1 MRNMISA
8 MAALVLLLILIV
20 IAVTAPRWGVDS
32 HRSGEW
38 GPGPLHETW
47 ASADRPQH

>member
-1 MRNMISA
+1 MITA

-20 IAVTAPRWGVDS
+20 IAVAAPRWGVDS

-38 GPGPLHETW
+38 GPGPLRDAWGTPDHC
-47 ASADRPQH
+47 RH